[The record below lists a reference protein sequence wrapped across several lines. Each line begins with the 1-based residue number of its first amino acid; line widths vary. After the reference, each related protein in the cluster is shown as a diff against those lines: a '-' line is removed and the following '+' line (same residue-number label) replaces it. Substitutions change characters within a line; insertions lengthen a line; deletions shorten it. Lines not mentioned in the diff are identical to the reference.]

1 MGYVCVYPSRAM
13 PLWTSF
19 SADFFARRQD
29 EMSAETPGFSQGFS
43 SHHADVSLV
52 MSFLARETKSFRR
65 EDEFYDS
72 FRKFSHL

>member
-19 SADFFARRQD
+19 SADFFARWQD

-43 SHHADVSLV
+43 SHHADVSLGDV
-52 MSFLARETKSFRR
+52 LSRAGNKIIS
-65 EDEFYDS
+65 
-72 FRKFSHL
+72 